1 MIETVFNAS
10 RIVGLDACCE
20 LPFPS
25 RGEAL
30 LTQRTLIAGL
40 LLLAKKN
47 LYIIDSFF
55 QTSTGELVDAWDAPA
70 EVRCGPPCA
79 FNASLNH
86 R

>member
-1 MIETVFNAS
+1 MSCPCPESAK
-10 RIVGLDACCE
+10 G
-20 LPFPS
+20 
-25 RGEAL
+25 L
-30 LTQRTLIAGL
+30 LTRCILIAGL

-70 EVRCGPPCA
+70 EVRCGPLCA
-79 FNASLNH
+79 FDASLNH